1 MEKIYNKQVIFRKDG
16 FEDLIAYQKA
26 FQLALDVFELSKS
39 FPKEEKYS
47 LTDQVRRSSRSVCAN
62 IAEGYRKRV
71 YPKSFCAKI
80 TDADGECSET
90 IVHLKFAMY
99 SDYLSEEKMN
109 YLELGYNEVGKILN
123 YMFENPEKFKGGT
136 KQSIVSSE
144 NFDEY
149 DESYF
154 L

>member
-1 MEKIYNKQVIFRKDG
+1 MEKIFNKKINFRNDG
-16 FEDLIAYQKA
+16 FEDLKAYQKA
-26 FQLALDVFELSKS
+26 FQLALDVFEISKS

-80 TDADGECSET
+80 IDADGECSET

-99 SDYLSEEKMN
+99 SDYLSEEIME
-109 YLELGYNEVGKILN
+109 YFESGYIEAGKILN
-123 YMFENPEKFKGGT
+123 YMSQNPEKFNGGMN
-136 KQSIVSSE
+136 QSIVSEE
-144 NFDEY
+144 NDEY
-149 DESYF
+149 NESYF